1 MIMSFSINVSRD
13 EFLAGLSSLQNI
25 TGKKGTIA
33 ILSNVLIETGKNNIV
48 LTVTD
53 LEVGVKIVIPAEVMS
68 SGKITLPARKLFEI
82 VRESGVDILHLELH
96 DNNWVKISADSSDY
110 NLAGMDAEDFPSFPE
125 YKDDSLVEISSDIL
139 KELIDRTIFSVA
151 QEGESQFN
159 LSGVLVEKEKKGDVS
174 LLRMVSS
181 DGHRLS
187 LMELPVDTDL
197 DSLSMEKTTLIPRKG
212 IQEIRKFCDGYDVVY
227 LGFEKNQAVLKTE
240 SSLLIIRLMNG
251 DFPDYRN
258 IINIIEQDKYIEIDR
273 QTLIAAMKR
282 MILFTEDRFNAVK
295 FHITNDTLMLSSESM
310 DIGNAKDIINI
321 NYSGETM
328 NLGFNGKYFLEGLQ
342 VMNSDNARAFINSEE
357 SPCLLKGSDDT
368 GYTSVIMPMKI

>member
-1 MIMSFSINVSRD
+1 MSLSFNVSRD

-33 ILSNVLIETGKNNIV
+33 ILSNVLIETGNNNIV
-48 LTVTD
+48 LTATD
-53 LEVGVKIVIPAEVMS
+53 LEVGVKLIVPAEIMS
-68 SGKITLPARKLFEI
+68 SGTITLPARKLFEI
-82 VRESGVDILHLELH
+82 VRESGADNLHLELH
-96 DNNWVKISADSSDY
+96 ENNWVKISADSSDY

-125 YKDDSLVEISSDIL
+125 YQDESLVEISSDIL

-159 LSGVLVEKEKKGDVS
+159 LSAVLIEKDKEGDVS

-187 LMELPVDTDL
+187 LMQLPVEKDIEKLDL
-197 DSLSMEKTTLIPRKG
+197 DKTTLIPRKG
-212 IQEIRKFCDGYDVVY
+212 IQEIRKFCEGYEVVS
-227 LGFEKNQAVLKTE
+227 LGFEKNQAVLKTDN
-240 SSLLIIRLMNG
+240 SLLIIRLMNG
-251 DFPDYRN
+251 EFPDYRN
-258 IINIIEQDKYIEIDR
+258 IINIIEQENYIEIDR
-273 QTLIAAMKR
+273 QTLISAMKR

-310 DIGNAKDIINI
+310 DIGNAKDIIKIDYN
-321 NYSGETM
+321 GETM

-342 VMNSDNARAFINSEE
+342 VMNSNNARAYINSEE
-357 SPCLLKGSDDT
+357 SPCLLKGSDDP
-368 GYTSVIMPMKI
+368 GYISVIMPMKI